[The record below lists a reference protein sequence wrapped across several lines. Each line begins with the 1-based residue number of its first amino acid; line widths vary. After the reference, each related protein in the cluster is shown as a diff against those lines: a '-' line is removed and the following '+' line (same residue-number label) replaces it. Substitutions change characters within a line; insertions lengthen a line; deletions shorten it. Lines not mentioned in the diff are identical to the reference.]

1 MSPQVSPD
9 RCELSQQP
17 QHLLRLGDL
26 RSENPLITQ
35 PGVMTKASQPGT
47 QRGVDLRP
55 ARTASVMFG
64 ARIGAT
70 MNS

>member
-1 MSPQVSPD
+1 
-9 RCELSQQP
+9 
-17 QHLLRLGDL
+17 
-26 RSENPLITQ
+26 
-35 PGVMTKASQPGT
+35 VMTKASQPGT
-47 QRGVDLRP
+47 QRGVDLSP